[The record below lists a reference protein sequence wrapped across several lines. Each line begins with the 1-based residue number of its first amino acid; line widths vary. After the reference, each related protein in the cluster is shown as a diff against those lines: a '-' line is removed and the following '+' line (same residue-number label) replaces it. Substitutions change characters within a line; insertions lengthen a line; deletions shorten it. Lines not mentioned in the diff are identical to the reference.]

1 MPAAESEQTP
11 RGPQPAAWVDDEA
24 LVSGCL
30 AGDQA
35 AWDALLDKYKALIY
49 SFPFRYGL
57 DAAEAADIFQDVCII
72 AYQELGTLR
81 EAKALRGWLAR
92 IAANE
97 CTRRSKARARMAG
110 ELPELTDDAPAAE
123 HTVMEAEREQ
133 SVRDS
138 VAQLGERCRNMV
150 RMLFLDDPP
159 RPYQDVA
166 RELGLAIGSIGFIR
180 GRCLRQ
186 LEKLLREAGL

>member
-1 MPAAESEQTP
+1 MPVSASEPTL
-11 RGPQPAAWVDDEA
+11 AAWVDDEV
-24 LVSGCL
+24 LVKGCL

-35 AWDALLDKYKALIY
+35 AWDALIDKYKALIY

-57 DAAEAADIFQDVCII
+57 DAAEAADLFQDVCII
-72 AYQELGTLR
+72 LYQELSNLR
-81 EAKALRGWLAR
+81 DTKALRGWLAR

-97 CTRRSKARARMAG
+97 CLRRSRARG
-110 ELPELTDDAPAAE
+110 RLSDELPELADAAPVAEEAA
-123 HTVMEAEREQ
+123 VEAEREQ
-133 SVRDS
+133 CVRDS
-138 VAQLGERCRNMV
+138 VGKLGERCRNMV

-159 RPYQDVA
+159 RPYQEVA
-166 RELGLAIGSIGFIR
+166 KELGLAIGSIGFIR

>member
-1 MPAAESEQTP
+1 MPTAASEKT
-11 RGPQPAAWVDDEA
+11 AAWMDDEA
-24 LVSGCL
+24 IVSGCL

-35 AWDALLDKYKALIY
+35 AWDALIERYKALIY

-57 DAAEAADIFQDVCII
+57 DAAEAADVFQDVCVI
-72 AYQELGTLR
+72 AYQELDTLR

-97 CTRRSKARARMAG
+97 CGRRRKARARLTG
-110 ELPELTDDAPAAE
+110 ELPEVADTAPETDQ
-123 HTVMEAEREQ
+123 TVLEAEREQ

-159 RPYQDVA
+159 RPYHDVA

-180 GRCLRQ
+180 ARCLRQ
-186 LEKLLREAGL
+186 LEKLLREAGR